1 MATTDPAASRSALTS
16 KTELTRRLILNLLLL
31 LALAVSP
38 LCAHAAESA
47 TPSAKAKSQPVDD
60 TPTNGKSSSMKT
72 AIIALLILLS
82 IVGLTFI
89 IERGLAL
96 RTHKIIPP
104 DLRNA
109 QSQLQ
114 DTEDLSTL
122 KAYCQHFDS
131 PYGRLLAY
139 AIDNRHLP
147 RQENS
152 ESLQTRARHEIAQME
167 RGLVV
172 LEITTGIA
180 PLLGLVGTIF
190 GLISLF
196 KAMGIEGADQSHFAD
211 GISIALQ
218 ATLLGLVIAI
228 PSLAAWSL
236 YNKRIETLAIE
247 IESHC
252 EEFLRHYYNRAD

>member
-1 MATTDPAASRSALTS
+1 
-16 KTELTRRLILNLLLL
+16 LNLRHLLSLLFTAIL
-31 LALAVSP
+31 LATP
-38 LCAHAAESA
+38 LY
-47 TPSAKAKSQPVDD
+47 AKAGDPNAATSANQNENPHPDLTTKN
-60 TPTNGKSSSMKT
+60 NGSSSSMKT
-72 AIIALLILLS
+72 FIIALLVLLS
-82 IVGLTFI
+82 VISVTFI

-96 RTHKIIPP
+96 RSIKIIPP

-109 QSQLQ
+109 QQQLQ
-114 DTEDLSTL
+114 DTDDLSAL
-122 KAYCQHFDS
+122 KKYCQHYNS
-131 PYGRLLAY
+131 PYGRLLTY
-139 AIDNRHLP
+139 AIDHRHLA

-152 ESLQTRARHEIAQME
+152 ESLQTRARHEIAQLE

-190 GLISLF
+190 GLITLF
-196 KAMGIEGADQSHFAD
+196 KAMGVAGADQSQFAD

-228 PSLAAWSL
+228 PSLTAWSL
-236 YNKRIETLAIE
+236 YSKRIEMLAVE

-252 EEFLRHYYNRAD
+252 DEFLHKHYGRKA